1 MKFIAAQSFKALNM
15 YVVHFGLIQNEPKD
29 QDGESLVGGLF
40 IDAAPFEWSI
50 KFIDCKQRFWPVTN
64 AAKASL
70 KTPCSRQP
78 IQGRVNP
85 DQEIKP

>member
-1 MKFIAAQSFKALNM
+1 MKFIVAQSFKSLSM

-29 QDGESLVGGLF
+29 QGGESLVGGLF

-50 KFIDCKQRFWPVTN
+50 KFIGCNQRFWPVTN

-70 KTPCSRQP
+70 KTPFSRQP

>member
-29 QDGESLVGGLF
+29 QGGESLVGGLF

-50 KFIDCKQRFWPVTN
+50 KLIAVNNDF
-64 AAKASL
+64 
-70 KTPCSRQP
+70 
-78 IQGRVNP
+78 GR
-85 DQEIKP
+85 